1 MTEKPTAA
9 FVLGLIGGIFLLLG
23 AVLFGV
29 AAAFVASI
37 PGLGGA
43 FAALAAVGFLCAILV
58 LVGSVMLYSKPEGHT
73 MWGVITLVF
82 AIIGFG
88 PWNIFGGFV
97 IGSILAIIG
106 GALGIAFKPAAPVMG
121 MPGMAAPTGWGA
133 QPQAPSMGVAHCTQ
147 CGAPLTP
154 GATTCASCGAPV
166 R

>member
-1 MTEKPTAA
+1 MAEKPTAA

-23 AVLFGV
+23 AIVIGI
-29 AAAFVASI
+29 AAAFVASFGFG
-37 PGLGGA
+37 GLVA
-43 FAALAAVGFLCAILV
+43 VFAAVGFVCAILV
-58 LVGSVMLYSKPEGHT
+58 LVGSVMLYNKPEAHT

-82 AIIGFG
+82 AIIAFG
-88 PWNIFGGFV
+88 PWNLFGGFV

-106 GALGIAFKPAAPVMG
+106 GALGIAYKPSAPAMG

-133 QPQAPSMGVAHCTQ
+133 QPQSPTMGVAHCTQ
-147 CGAPLTP
+147 CGAPLAP